1 MSNGI
6 TQLLAVAR
14 SGMLARLFD
23 LDVVGANLANV
34 NTNGYKGA
42 RVNFQ
47 EVLSAAGAAG
57 TPNGA
62 GPRATQTLM
71 SAGTLRTTGN
81 PLDLAVEGEGF
92 FAVRLPDG
100 RTAYTRDGAF
110 MRDQANQIVTASG
123 LRLVWDGQLPANLE
137 DLHVNPDGTVMVKQA
152 GAWSQ
157 AGRIPLARFANPT
170 ALEGHGQNAWL
181 PTEASGEAQTGN
193 ANAAGLGVIHGNA
206 LESANIN
213 LAEEMT
219 HLIAL
224 QRAYSLS
231 VRAFQQTD
239 HMFDLAIQMRRG

>member
-1 MSNGI
+1 MSNGL

-14 SGMLARLFD
+14 SGMLARMFD

-42 RVNFQ
+42 RANFQ
-47 EVLSAAGAAG
+47 EMLSAAGATG

-62 GPRATQTLM
+62 GPRATQNLM
-71 SAGTLRTTGN
+71 TPGTLRITSN
-81 PLDLAVEGEGF
+81 PLDLAIEGEGF
-92 FAVRLPDG
+92 FAVTLPDG

-110 MRDQANQIVTASG
+110 QRDANNQIVTAAG
-123 LRLVWDGQLPANLE
+123 LPLVWEGQLPANLE
-137 DLHVNPDGTVMVKQA
+137 DMHVNPDGTVMVKQA

-170 ALEGHGQNAWL
+170 ALAGYGQNAWL
-181 PTEASGEAQTGN
+181 ATDASGPAQTGN
-193 ANAAGLGVIHGNA
+193 PTTDGFGVLHGNA
-206 LESANIN
+206 LESSNVN